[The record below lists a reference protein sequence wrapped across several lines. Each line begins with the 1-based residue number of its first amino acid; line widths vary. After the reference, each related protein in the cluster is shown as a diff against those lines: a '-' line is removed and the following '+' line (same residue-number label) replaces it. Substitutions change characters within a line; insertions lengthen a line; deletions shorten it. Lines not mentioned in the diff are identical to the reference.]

1 MLADTGS
8 ITVKGGEPCAL
19 GPLPRPKTISYD
31 PSELKAMQQAMLD
44 QHDHRYK
51 RLPIEAIKIIRTLRL
66 NYKRRRHIHTA
77 QKRKKLRPTKANME
91 HLIRIKNIDPWYHK
105 LNSRNM

>member
-1 MLADTGS
+1 MRKVFVWKIMPGDTDS

-19 GPLPRPKTISYD
+19 GPILRPKTISYD
-31 PSELKAMQQAMLD
+31 PSEPKATHQAMLD

-66 NYKRRRHIHTA
+66 NCKRRRHLYTA
-77 QKRKKLRPTKANME
+77 QKRKK
-91 HLIRIKNIDPWYHK
+91 
-105 LNSRNM
+105 